1 MEDQINT
8 PSVNKKQ
15 RYVLIGLILILGLI
29 LFNQTRPY
37 MSGFLGSFTLYVLL
51 NRQMAFLCE
60 KLKLGKAFSA
70 IILLIEAFLFF
81 LLPLTGIAFLVI
93 NTISGIHIDPQQ
105 LLNQAT
111 NIIDKLEHRFH
122 IDIFTPQNLSFLPK
136 LGTNLIQIL
145 GSSIYSLVINTTVII
160 FVLYFMLYNYQSF
173 GRIIRE
179 IIPFNEENKQILAEE
194 TRSIIKANA
203 IGIPL
208 LAIIQ
213 GLVAYLGYVFF
224 GTSNPLLF
232 GIFTA
237 FATIIPVVGT
247 TIVWLPLAIT
257 LMLQGNIL
265 GGLGLALY
273 GAVAISGVDNVAR
286 FLLQK
291 QLADIH
297 PLITIFG
304 VLIGIPMFGFWGV
317 IFGPLLLSLFL
328 LFFNMYRYEYI
339 PGSTAEPRVT
349 TKMKVQQVKLP
360 APAKKKQKNES
371 TPNKK

>member
-1 MEDQINT
+1 MEQQSIEQ
-8 PSVNKKQ
+8 SINKKQ
-15 RYVLIGLILILGLI
+15 RYTLIGLIVVLGLI

-37 MSGFLGSFTLYVLL
+37 MSGLLGAFTLYVLL
-51 NRQMAFLCE
+51 NRQMAFLSE
-60 KLKLGKAFSA
+60 KLKFGKAFSA
-70 IILLIEAFLFF
+70 IILLLEAFLFF
-81 LLPLTGIAFLVI
+81 LLPLTGVALLVI
-93 NTISGIHIDPQQ
+93 DTLSGIHIDPQ
-105 LLNQAT
+105 L
-111 NIIDKLEHRFH
+111 ILEQTTEFINKIESRLH
-122 IDIFTPQNLSFLPK
+122 IEIFTPQNLSMLPK
-136 LGTNLIQIL
+136 LGSNLIQIL
-145 GSSIYSLVINTTVII
+145 GSSVYSLSINAIVII

-173 GRIIRE
+173 GKIIRE

-213 GLVAYLGYVFF
+213 GFVAYLGYVFF
-224 GTSNPLLF
+224 GTANPLLF

-237 FATIIPVVGT
+237 FATILPVVGT
-247 TIVWLPLAIT
+247 TIVWLPLAIV
-257 LMLQGNIL
+257 LFVQGNL
-265 GGLGLALY
+265 VGGIGLALY
-273 GAVAISGVDNVAR
+273 GAIAISGVDNVAR

-360 APAKKKQKNES
+360 SVKKNKKNES
-371 TPNKK
+371 TTNKK